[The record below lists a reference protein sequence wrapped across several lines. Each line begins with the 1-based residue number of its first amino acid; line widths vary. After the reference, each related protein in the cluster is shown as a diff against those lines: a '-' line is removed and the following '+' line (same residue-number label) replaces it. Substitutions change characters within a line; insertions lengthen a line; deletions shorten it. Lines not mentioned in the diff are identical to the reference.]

1 MSEKIYNIIKKYT
14 NIQEDYILEPIFINN
29 CNKLRIDRNS
39 EYIYNQNGGL
49 KYEKVIDNIKY
60 SFDYFENKNDDNT
73 IMFITNN
80 ENELK
85 QKYCLSASYFKTSP
99 EILRINIVVNPKFCL
114 NIENKIERN
123 DMKKKI
129 KYGNEMIKIIINYAK
144 DKGFKQILLEDDS
157 KIECINNKSYEF
169 KLEMRYVHTLTTGYP
184 WYYNFGFRYED
195 KETHDNVKYN
205 KNKLDNMKI
214 EEIKIHKIIKKIIEI
229 KDNSE
234 ILLYTKDTNK
244 IINIFDII
252 YYITELYYNCINQKK
267 NIYYFFN
274 KLSKHDC
281 IVMSLIYKSIY
292 KDLELKYIYE
302 TQMVYNIK

>member
-14 NIQEDYILEPIFINN
+14 NIQEDYIFEPIFINC
-29 CNKLRIDRNS
+29 CNKLKIDRNS

-60 SFDYFENKNDDNT
+60 SFNYYENKNEDNT
-73 IMFITNN
+73 VMFITNN
-80 ENELK
+80 ENEYK
-85 QKYCLSASYFKTSP
+85 QQYCLSASYFKSSP
-99 EILRINIVVNPKFCL
+99 EILRINLLVDPKFCL
-114 NIENKIERN
+114 NIENKIDRN
-123 DMKKKI
+123 EMKKKI
-129 KYGNEMIKIIINYAK
+129 NYGNVMMNLIKYFAK
-144 DKGFKQILLEDDS
+144 DKGFKQIILDDDS
-157 KIECINNKSYEF
+157 RIECIKNKLYEF

-214 EEIKIHKIIKKIIEI
+214 DEIKIYKIIKKIIEI

-244 IINIFDII
+244 IINILDKL
-252 YYITELYYNCINQKK
+252 YYIIELYDNCINKK
-267 NIYYFFN
+267 KSIYYFFN

-281 IVMSLIYKSIY
+281 IIMSLIYKSIY
-292 KDLELKYIYE
+292 RDLELKYINE
-302 TQMVYNIK
+302 TKMYYNIK